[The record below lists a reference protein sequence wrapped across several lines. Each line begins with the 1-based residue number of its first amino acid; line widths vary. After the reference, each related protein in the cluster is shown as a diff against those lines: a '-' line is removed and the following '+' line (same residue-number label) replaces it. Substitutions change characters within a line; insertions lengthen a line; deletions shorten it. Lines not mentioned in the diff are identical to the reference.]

1 MRKRKNSAAAQVTR
15 FFIVLLFV
23 CLIGVIAIFGFKL
36 LPTGG
41 GDTSAPDTSSVLI
54 EPTQSP
60 DTTVPV
66 TTVPDTITP
75 VTTVP
80 DTTTPDTT
88 VPDTTVPDTTVPDT
102 TVPDTTIPDTTAP
115 ETTVPTPPKPT
126 YDLDAWYLTLVN
138 PWNKLSLDYIATIEL
153 SKVNGKQVDV
163 RMVEPLKQMLNDCY
177 EANKTVSDGCTGKPL
192 VCSGFRTQEYQEG
205 LFNNKINKIK
215 KANPGISDEEAY
227 RLASKEVAI
236 PGTSEHQLGLAVDI
250 VCCNTHYNLDMQKT
264 KIRQLWL
271 IDNCHKYGFI
281 LRFPADKTDVTGIIY
296 EPWHYRYVGVEVAT
310 EIMSRG
316 ICFEEWLAEQK
327 AQ

>member
-1 MRKRKNSAAAQVTR
+1 MSKRKNSAAAQVTR

-23 CLIGVIAIFGFKL
+23 CLIGTIAIFIFQM
-36 LPTGG
+36 LPRNG
-41 GDTSAPDTSSVLI
+41 GDTTAPDTSSVLA
-54 EPTQSP
+54 EPTVTP
-60 DTTVPV
+60 DTA
-66 TTVPDTITP
+66 VPDTSEGNQINNP
-75 VTTVP
+75 NVTDS
-80 DTTTPDTT
+80 DTAHFETEPPDTT

-102 TVPDTTIPDTTAP
+102 TVPD
-115 ETTVPTPPKPT
+115 TTVPTPPKPT

-138 PWNKLSLDYIATIEL
+138 PWNKLSLEYISAIKLT
-153 SKVNGKQVDV
+153 KVNGKQVDT
-163 RMVEPLKQMLNDCY
+163 RIAEPLKQMINDCY

-192 VCSGFRTQEYQEG
+192 VCSGFRSQETQEG

-215 KANPGISDEEAY
+215 KAKPGISDEEAY
-227 RLASKEVAI
+227 RLAAKEVAI
-236 PGTSEHQLGLAVDI
+236 PGTSEHQLGLAIDI
-250 VCCNTHYNLDMQKT
+250 VCCNKHYNLDAQKT
-264 KIRQLWL
+264 KIRQQWL

>member
-1 MRKRKNSAAAQVTR
+1 MNNTIK
-15 FFIVLLFV
+15 
-23 CLIGVIAIFGFKL
+23 KL
-36 LPTGG
+36 LALLAG
-41 GDTSAPDTSSVLI
+41 VLI
-54 EPTQSP
+54 LSSALFACAEDIPA
-60 DTTVPV
+60 DTTSL
-66 TTVPDTITP
+66 T
-75 VTTVP
+75 
-80 DTTTPDTT
+80 
-88 VPDTTVPDTTVPDT
+88 
-102 TVPDTTIPDTTAP
+102 
-115 ETTVPTPPKPT
+115 ETTEQIITEAIETEPPAPPKPT

-205 LFNNKINKIK
+205 LFNKKINKIK
-215 KANPGISDEEAY
+215 AAKPGISDEEAY

-271 IDNCHKYGFI
+271 IENCHKYGFI